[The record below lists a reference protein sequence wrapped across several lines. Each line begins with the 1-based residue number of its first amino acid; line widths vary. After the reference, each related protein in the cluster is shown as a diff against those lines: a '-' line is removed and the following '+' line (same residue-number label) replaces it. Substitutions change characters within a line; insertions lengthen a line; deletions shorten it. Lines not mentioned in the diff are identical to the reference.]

1 MTKIVLLCAA
11 GMSTSALV
19 RKMKDAAK
27 AEDYECD
34 ISAHSV
40 SEAKNYQSA
49 DMILLGPQVR
59 YRLKEVQGELPNN
72 KVEVIDMTEE
82 QLQETITEIAF
93 EIIANVGTARGM
105 YIEAI
110 QEAKA
115 GHFDQAEQLMK
126 DGKEAF
132 VQGHH
137 GHADLLEWQGQGL
150 TWKTNIFLMHAEDQ
164 LMAADTFETIASEFI
179 EVHQELQELKS
190 RDGRG

>member
-27 AEDYECD
+27 AEGYESD

-72 KVEVIDMTEE
+72 KVEVIDMKDY
-82 QLQETITEIAF
+82 
-93 EIIANVGTARGM
+93 GM
-105 YIEAI
+105 MNG
-110 QEAKA
+110 KA
-115 GHFDQAEQLMK
+115 VLDHVRK
-126 DGKEAF
+126 
-132 VQGHH
+132 V
-137 GHADLLEWQGQGL
+137 LEG
-150 TWKTNIFLMHAEDQ
+150 
-164 LMAADTFETIASEFI
+164 
-179 EVHQELQELKS
+179 
-190 RDGRG
+190 

>member
-59 YRLKEVQGELPNN
+59 FQKNTIEELCPG
-72 KVEVIDMTEE
+72 VPVDIIDM
-82 QLQETITEIAF
+82 
-93 EIIANVGTARGM
+93 RM
-105 YIEAI
+105 Y
-110 QEAKA
+110 
-115 GHFDQAEQLMK
+115 GLMN
-126 DGKEAF
+126 G
-132 VQGHH
+132 
-137 GHADLLEWQGQGL
+137 
-150 TWKTNIFLMHAEDQ
+150 
-164 LMAADTFETIASEFI
+164 AA
-179 EVHQELQELKS
+179 VLKFAQ
-190 RDGRG
+190 DKMKG

>member
-34 ISAHSV
+34 NSAHSV

-72 KVEVIDMTEE
+72 KVEVIDMKDY
-82 QLQETITEIAF
+82 
-93 EIIANVGTARGM
+93 GM
-105 YIEAI
+105 MNG
-110 QEAKA
+110 KA
-115 GHFDQAEQLMK
+115 VLDHVRK
-126 DGKEAF
+126 
-132 VQGHH
+132 V
-137 GHADLLEWQGQGL
+137 LEG
-150 TWKTNIFLMHAEDQ
+150 
-164 LMAADTFETIASEFI
+164 
-179 EVHQELQELKS
+179 
-190 RDGRG
+190 

>member
-27 AEDYECD
+27 AEDYERD

-72 KVEVIDMTEE
+72 KVEVIDMKDY
-82 QLQETITEIAF
+82 
-93 EIIANVGTARGM
+93 GM
-105 YIEAI
+105 MNG
-110 QEAKA
+110 KA
-115 GHFDQAEQLMK
+115 VLDHVRK
-126 DGKEAF
+126 
-132 VQGHH
+132 V
-137 GHADLLEWQGQGL
+137 LEG
-150 TWKTNIFLMHAEDQ
+150 
-164 LMAADTFETIASEFI
+164 
-179 EVHQELQELKS
+179 
-190 RDGRG
+190 

>member
-27 AEDYECD
+27 AEGYECD

-72 KVEVIDMTEE
+72 KVEVIDMKDY
-82 QLQETITEIAF
+82 
-93 EIIANVGTARGM
+93 GM
-105 YIEAI
+105 MNGE
-110 QEAKA
+110 K
-115 GHFDQAEQLMK
+115 
-126 DGKEAF
+126 
-132 VQGHH
+132 V
-137 GHADLLEWQGQGL
+137 
-150 TWKTNIFLMHAEDQ
+150 
-164 LMAADTFETIASEFI
+164 
-179 EVHQELQELKS
+179 LKS
-190 RDGRG
+190 AIKLIKSNKK

>member
-27 AEDYECD
+27 VEGYECD

-72 KVEVIDMTEE
+72 KVEVIDMKDY
-82 QLQETITEIAF
+82 
-93 EIIANVGTARGM
+93 GM
-105 YIEAI
+105 MNG
-110 QEAKA
+110 KA
-115 GHFDQAEQLMK
+115 VLDHVRK
-126 DGKEAF
+126 
-132 VQGHH
+132 V
-137 GHADLLEWQGQGL
+137 LEG
-150 TWKTNIFLMHAEDQ
+150 
-164 LMAADTFETIASEFI
+164 
-179 EVHQELQELKS
+179 
-190 RDGRG
+190 

>member
-40 SEAKNYQSA
+40 SKAKNYQSA

-72 KVEVIDMTEE
+72 KVEVIDMKDY
-82 QLQETITEIAF
+82 
-93 EIIANVGTARGM
+93 GM
-105 YIEAI
+105 MNG
-110 QEAKA
+110 KA
-115 GHFDQAEQLMK
+115 VLDHVRK
-126 DGKEAF
+126 
-132 VQGHH
+132 V
-137 GHADLLEWQGQGL
+137 LEG
-150 TWKTNIFLMHAEDQ
+150 
-164 LMAADTFETIASEFI
+164 
-179 EVHQELQELKS
+179 
-190 RDGRG
+190 

>member
-34 ISAHSV
+34 ISAYSV

-72 KVEVIDMTEE
+72 KVEVIDMKDY
-82 QLQETITEIAF
+82 
-93 EIIANVGTARGM
+93 GM
-105 YIEAI
+105 MNG
-110 QEAKA
+110 KA
-115 GHFDQAEQLMK
+115 VLDHVRK
-126 DGKEAF
+126 
-132 VQGHH
+132 V
-137 GHADLLEWQGQGL
+137 LEG
-150 TWKTNIFLMHAEDQ
+150 
-164 LMAADTFETIASEFI
+164 
-179 EVHQELQELKS
+179 
-190 RDGRG
+190 